1 MLLLSTMF
9 ISPQVKQ
16 GSSDMSI
23 ALANTANTPDINDYK
38 TAELTPTIYPE
49 LKRLAARHMFKER
62 IGHTITPTVLV
73 NETYLKL
80 LKGNSLKVADRHH
93 FLAISSRCMRQIL
106 VDYSRER
113 NAQKRG
119 GSDVLLTLKEEL
131 AESND
136 QENIDVIQLDDA
148 LNKLEQRDPV
158 QVRIVELRFFSGMT
172 NLEISEMLEISPAT
186 IKRKWALAKAWL
198 YREMS

>member
-1 MLLLSTMF
+1 M
-9 ISPQVKQ
+9 
-16 GSSDMSI
+16 SSVLTDI
-23 ALANTANTPDINDYK
+23 TKTPDLDNFK

-80 LKGNSLKVADRHH
+80 LHGNNLKVADRHH

-106 VDYSRER
+106 VDYARER

-131 AESND
+131 AEANN

-148 LNKLEQRDPV
+148 LHKLEKRDPI

-172 NLEISEMLEISPAT
+172 NLEISEVLEISPAT

>member
-1 MLLLSTMF
+1 
-9 ISPQVKQ
+9 
-16 GSSDMSI
+16 MSATI
-23 ALANTANTPDINDYK
+23 AYTNNTIIPDAELK

-80 LKGNSLKVADRHH
+80 LKGNRLKVVDKHH

-113 NAQKRG
+113 NALKRG

-136 QENIDVIQLDDA
+136 QETIDVLQLDNA
-148 LNKLEQRDPV
+148 LQKLELRDPV

-172 NLEISEMLEISPAT
+172 NIEISEVLGISPAT

-198 YREMS
+198 YREMA

>member
-1 MLLLSTMF
+1 MF
-9 ISPQVKQ
+9 ISPLSPEQ
-16 GSSDMSI
+16 GNSDMSTT
-23 ALANTANTPDINDYK
+23 LANTNPPNLDNFK

-80 LKGNSLKVADRHH
+80 LKGKSLKVADRHH

-131 AESND
+131 AEANN

-148 LNKLEQRDPV
+148 LNKLEQRDPI

-172 NLEISEMLEISPAT
+172 NLEISEVLEISPAT

-198 YREMS
+198 YREMSQ

>member
-1 MLLLSTMF
+1 MPTIL
-9 ISPQVKQ
+9 K
-16 GSSDMSI
+16 
-23 ALANTANTPDINDYK
+23 NTVNDSNLDEFK

-131 AESND
+131 AEVDN

-148 LNKLEQRDPV
+148 LSKLEQRDPT

-172 NLEISEMLEISPAT
+172 NLEISDVLNISPAT

-198 YREMS
+198 YREMSE

>member
-1 MLLLSTMF
+1 MYD
-9 ISPQVKQ
+9 PKQ
-16 GSSDMSI
+16 GCPDMSVVSSDKK
-23 ALANTANTPDINDYK
+23 PDLNDELK

-80 LKGNSLKVADRHH
+80 LKGSKLKVADKHH

-131 AESND
+131 AASND
-136 QENIDVIQLDDA
+136 QENIDVIHLDNA

-172 NLEISEMLEISPAT
+172 NMEISEILGISPAT

-198 YREMS
+198 YREMSL

>member
-1 MLLLSTMF
+1 MYD
-9 ISPQVKQ
+9 PKQ
-16 GSSDMSI
+16 GCPDMSVVS
-23 ALANTANTPDINDYK
+23 NDKKPDLNDELK

-80 LKGNSLKVADRHH
+80 LKGSKLKVTDKHH

-136 QENIDVIQLDDA
+136 QENIDVIHLDNA

-172 NLEISEMLEISPAT
+172 NMEISEILGISPAT

-198 YREMS
+198 YREMSL